1 MKSRF
6 ALAWL
11 IVACGLRLGAAEY
24 RLVEHGNLNKRLAVA
39 ESWASADGFLSS
51 SPGKRASLIPNIGIG
66 PGDFQINARLRIT
79 RLNNSACGL
88 SLRRSFFGFEGAH
101 GKIFLTGKLFDGARG
116 LAIGD
121 PADFME
127 DAKAFDFQVIRKG
140 KRIRFSIDGKNVH
153 DRAITDEPLG
163 RFGFSPSRAI
173 IAVSDLRVTGEFD
186 AKYLNY
192 IPAAEA
198 YQIKS
203 VPGVDKVVLLPPGP
217 KNPRNSEGDFIHLKD
232 GRLMF
237 LYTHFTSGTSDHAA
251 AHLAARYSRDQGR
264 TWTETDENIIGNE
277 GGYNVMSVSLLRL
290 QDGRIALFYL
300 RKNSLADCRPL
311 LRFSSDEARTWSDP
325 VEVIT
330 DQIGYFV
337 HNNDR
342 AIQLQSGRLV
352 CPVALHRTPDYEKP
366 DWDGKLMCYLS
377 DDLGRTWRRSRS
389 VLRGVKPDGKRI
401 TYQEPGVVELKDGRV
416 MMFIRTGEGS
426 QHLSWSEDGGET
438 WSKSVPSVI
447 KSPKSPATIE
457 RIPGTGNL
465 LMAWNDHSL
474 ITPDLKGKRTP
485 LAVAVSRDNGE
496 TWQTRHVLEDDP
508 NGWYCYTA
516 MAFVGDRVVL
526 GHCAGDRRLGGLNTT
541 QITSFNLDLLGASD

>member
-1 MKSRF
+1 MKSRC
-6 ALAWL
+6 ALALL
-11 IVACGLRLGAAEY
+11 IVVSGIRLGAAEY
-24 RLVEHGNLNKRLAVA
+24 PLVEHGKLNQQLAVA
-39 ESWASADGFLSS
+39 DSWVSSAGFLSS
-51 SPGKRASLIPNIGIG
+51 SPDKRSSLMPNIGIG

-79 RLNNSACGL
+79 KLDNSACGL
-88 SLRRSFFGFEGAH
+88 TLRRSFFGFEGAH

-116 LAIGD
+116 LSIGD
-121 PADFME
+121 PADFMGDGKVFE
-127 DAKAFDFQVIRKG
+127 FAVIRKG
-140 KRIRFSIDGKNVH
+140 KRIRFSIDGKTVH
-153 DRAITDEPLG
+153 DRAITNEPLG
-163 RFGFSPSRAI
+163 RFGFAPSRAI
-173 IAVSDLRVTGEFD
+173 IAVADLRVVGEFD
-186 AKYLNY
+186 VKYLNY
-192 IPAAEA
+192 IPPSEA
-198 YQIKS
+198 YRVKS

-251 AHLAARYSRDQGR
+251 AHLAARYSRDLGR
-264 TWTETDENIIGNE
+264 TWTKTDEKIIGNE

-290 QDGRIALFYL
+290 KDGRIALFYL
-300 RKNSLADCRPL
+300 RKNSLTDCRPL
-311 LRFSSDEARTWSDP
+311 LRFSSDEARTWSEP

-330 DQIGYFV
+330 DEIGYYV

-342 AIQLQSGRLV
+342 AIQLESGRLI
-352 CPVALHRTPDYEKP
+352 CPVALHHTPDYAKP

-377 DDLGRTWRRSRS
+377 DDMGQTWRRSKS

-401 TYQEPGVVELKDGRV
+401 TYQEPGVVELQDGRV

-438 WSKSVPSVI
+438 WSRSVASGI

-465 LMAWNDHSL
+465 LMAWNDHSQ
-474 ITPDLKGKRTP
+474 ITPELRGKRTP

-496 TWQTRHVLEDDP
+496 TWRKRLVLEDDP

-516 MAFVGDRVVL
+516 MDFVGDRVVL
-526 GHCAGDRRLGGLNTT
+526 GHCAGDRRVGGLNTT
-541 QITSFNLDLLGASD
+541 QITSFSRNRFGATD